1 MTDLTGTWTFP
12 THIRFGAG
20 RRRELPDACRAA
32 GMSRPLLVT
41 DAGLADNPIVDEALQ
56 LLQQAGLGAELYA
69 GVKGNPSDEN
79 VAKGVEALRAGGHDG
94 VVAFGGGSAMDA
106 GKAIAF
112 MTAQTLPMET
122 FEDIGDTWK
131 QAQSAGI
138 LPSVA
143 VPTTAGTGSE
153 VGRASVIH
161 IAALDRKVV
170 VFHPAILPKQ
180 VIGDPELT
188 TGLPPW
194 VTAAT
199 GMDALAH
206 CLEAYCAPSFH
217 PMAQGI
223 AAEGARRVHA
233 SLLRAYRDGDDV
245 AARADMLAAAMM
257 GCVAFQKGLGAIHA
271 ISHPVG
277 SLYDT
282 HHGLTNAVVMPYVL
296 AFNRDAVAAPLGRL
310 AAYLDLPTASFEAV
324 LDWVLQLREALDV
337 PDSLADLGV
346 GTDRVEQMAAMGES
360 DPTAG
365 GNPVPLTR
373 DNLRPL
379 IEDAIAGTLRT

>member
-1 MTDLTGTWTFP
+1 MSEQTATWTFP
-12 THIRFGAG
+12 TTIRFGPG
-20 RRRELPDACRAA
+20 RRRELPNACRAA
-32 GMSRPLLVT
+32 GMSRPLVVT
-41 DAGLADNPIVDEALQ
+41 DAGLAGHDIIKEALDT
-56 LLQQAGLGAELYA
+56 LRAGGQSAELFA
-69 GVKGNPSDEN
+69 DVKGNPSSGN
-79 VAKGVEALRAGGHDG
+79 VDRGVDAVRAGGHDG
-94 VVAFGGGSAMDA
+94 IVAIGGGSAMDA

-112 MTAQTLPMET
+112 MTAQRLPMET
-122 FEDIGDTWK
+122 FEDIGDNWK
-131 QAQSAGI
+131 QAESTGV

-161 IAALDRKVV
+161 VAAVDRKVV
-170 VFHPAILPKQ
+170 VFHPTILPKQ

-188 TGLPPW
+188 VGLPPW

-206 CLEAYCAPSFH
+206 CLEAYCAPSYH

-223 AAEGARRVHA
+223 AAEGARRVA
-233 SLLRAYRDGDDV
+233 NSLIRAYRDGTDI

-277 SLYDT
+277 SIYDT

-296 AFNRDAVAAPLGRL
+296 AFNRPAVADDLARL
-310 AAYLDLPTASFEAV
+310 AAYLGLPDPSFEAV
-324 LDWVLQLREALDV
+324 LNWVMELREALGV
-337 PDSLADLGV
+337 PATLADLGV
-346 GTDRVEQMAAMGES
+346 EAGRLDEMAAMAES

-365 GNPVPLTR
+365 GNPVPLDKT
-373 DNLRPL
+373 NLRQL
-379 IEDAIAGTLRT
+379 IESAMTGRMPD

>member
-1 MTDLTGTWTFP
+1 MSELTGTWTFP
-12 THIRFGAG
+12 TTIRFGPG

-32 GMSRPLLVT
+32 GMSRPLIVT
-41 DAGLADNPIVDEALQ
+41 DAGLADHAMIGEALDA
-56 LLQQAGLGAELYA
+56 LRDGGLDAELFA
-69 GVKGNPSDEN
+69 DVKGNPSSEN
-79 VAKGVEALRAGGHDG
+79 VTRGIEALRGGGHDG
-94 VVAFGGGSAMDA
+94 VVAIGGGSAMDA

-112 MTAQTLPMET
+112 MTAQHLPMET
-122 FEDIGDTWK
+122 FEDIGDNWK
-131 QAQSAGI
+131 QAETEGV
-138 LPSVA
+138 LPTVA

-161 IAALDRKVV
+161 VAAVDRKVV
-170 VFHPAILPKQ
+170 VFHPTFLPRQ

-188 TGLPPW
+188 VGLPPW

-206 CLEAYCAPSFH
+206 CVEAYCAPSFH

-223 AAEGARRVHA
+223 AAEGARRIKN
-233 SLLRAYRDGDDV
+233 SLLRAFEDGNDL
-245 AARADMLAAAMM
+245 AARSDMLAAAMM

-282 HHGLTNAVVMPYVL
+282 HHGTTNAVVMPYVL
-296 AFNRDAVAAPLGRL
+296 VFNRSAVAESLGRL
-310 AAYLDLPTASFEAV
+310 AAYLELPKASFEGV
-324 LDWVLQLREALDV
+324 LEWVMDLRKALDI
-337 PDSLADLGV
+337 PGTLADLGV
-346 GTDRVEQMAAMGES
+346 ERDRIDDMAAMAET

-373 DNLRPL
+373 DNLRGL
-379 IEDAIAGTLRT
+379 IEDATAGRLAV